1 MPNNTLLTWIAN
13 IGVKKNDQPWEI
25 LLTRKLNSSSFL
37 GFINVCLDLFLLIG
51 YSGSVYELLLVFALA
66 PLVLVLNSKFN
77 YIVASYLF
85 TLISCFL
92 FFFLS
97 VKPARKPLLSF
108 IFSMCFS
115 FNANVGAKWNLCSPC
130 CSIYFV
136 FYYNFWNYFF
146 ISFWVFSVVISEA
159 LIAPVMYINIL
170 LIFFIALAFIFI
182 ISFDGNKQE
191 KQINS
196 VLGENF
202 FYWQNYFTGLKT
214 I

>member
-1 MPNNTLLTWIAN
+1 
-13 IGVKKNDQPWEI
+13 
-25 LLTRKLNSSSFL
+25 L
-37 GFINVCLDLFLLIG
+37 GLFLLIG
-51 YSGSVYELLLVFALA
+51 YSGSVYEFLLVFASA
-66 PLVLVLNSKFN
+66 QLVLVLNSKFN

-108 IFSMCFS
+108 IFFICFS

-136 FYYNFWNYFF
+136 FYYNFRNDFF
-146 ISFWVFSVVISEA
+146 ISFWVFYVVISEA

-170 LIFFIALAFIFI
+170 LFFIVLAFIFI
-182 ISFDGNKQE
+182 ISFDEINKRN
-191 KQINS
+191 KLI
-196 VLGENF
+196 VH
-202 FYWQNYFTGLKT
+202 
-214 I
+214 